1 MLKRTIFLSSPL
13 KVSVRYGQLILT
25 DPDGQNPDFSIPI
38 EDLAHVI
45 IDNQRISLTIPA
57 VNELIRQNVGVV
69 VCDEKNMP
77 HILMNPLDG
86 NTLQGQ
92 RYRIQLEATLPA
104 KKSIWQQLV
113 TAKIKNQ
120 SELLNRLNKD
130 GDILKPYYKNVKSD
144 DSDNREGI
152 AARIY
157 WTRLFGADFSRS
169 RDGFPPNNLLN
180 YGYTIL
186 RAATARAIVGA
197 GLLPALGVHH
207 RNRSNAFP
215 LADDLM
221 EPFRPFVDRAVYD
234 LFQNRKYQLDKETK
248 SALINTLYLDTNVNG
263 KVHPLSISIGI
274 LCTSAIKIMAGENKT
289 LNVPVLY

>member
-13 KVSVRYGQLILT
+13 KVSVKYGQLILA
-25 DPDGQNPDFSIPI
+25 DSDGQKPDSHIPI
-38 EDLAHVI
+38 EDLAYVV
-45 IDNQRISLTIPA
+45 IDNQRISITIPA
-57 VNELIRQNVGVV
+57 INELVGQNVGVI
-69 VCDEKNMP
+69 VCDDKNMP
-77 HILMNPLDG
+77 RILMNPLDG

-113 TAKIKNQ
+113 AAKIKNQ
-120 SELLNRLNKD
+120 SEHLNRLNKD
-130 GDILKPYYKNVKSD
+130 GDVLKPYYKNVKSD

-157 WTRLFGADFSRS
+157 WTKLFGGDFSRS

-207 RNRSNAFP
+207 CNRSNAFP

-221 EPFRPFVDRAVYD
+221 EPFRPFVDKTACQLPV
-234 LFQNRKYQLDKETK
+234 FVGFPENRTF
-248 SALINTLYLDTNVNG
+248 
-263 KVHPLSISIGI
+263 
-274 LCTSAIKIMAGENKT
+274 
-289 LNVPVLY
+289 

>member
-25 DPDGQNPDFSIPI
+25 DPDGQNPDSSIPI

-69 VCDEKNMP
+69 VCDEKSMP

-92 RYRIQLEATLPA
+92 RYRIQLETTLPA

-221 EPFRPFVDRAVYD
+221 EPFRPFVDRTVYGI
-234 LFQNRKYQLDKETK
+234 FQNGKYQLDKETK

-274 LCTSAIKIMAGENKT
+274 LCTSAIKIMAGESKT